1 MTAMAAHNK
10 QDSNA
15 TCTAADV
22 LGEMLYCFL
31 LMQKELLLLFL
42 AYGTA

>member
-15 TCTAADV
+15 ACTAADV
-22 LGEMLYCFL
+22 LGDMLYCFL
-31 LMQKELLLLFL
+31 LLQEELLRLHP